1 MTPAAEVKRLA
12 RIRELARASR
22 RAERA
27 LARAI
32 RAANERGIG
41 VRRIAEACGLSPQTV
56 WRIARPAN
64 GHEKAATGPQELAS
78 RHSKRDAGE

>member
-1 MTPAAEVKRLA
+1 MTAAAETKRLA
-12 RIRELARASR
+12 RVAELAREQR

-41 VRRIAEACGLSPQTV
+41 VRRIAVATGLSPQTV

-64 GHEKAATGPQELAS
+64 GHEKAATGPQKPVS
-78 RHSKRDAGE
+78 RHSKRNPAG